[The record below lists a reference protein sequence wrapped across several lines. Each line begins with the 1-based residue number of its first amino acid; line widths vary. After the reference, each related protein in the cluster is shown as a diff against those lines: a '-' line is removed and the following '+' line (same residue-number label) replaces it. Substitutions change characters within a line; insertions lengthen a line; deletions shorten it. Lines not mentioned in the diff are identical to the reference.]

1 MNINAPMPG
10 KIISIKVKVG
20 DNVTKDQ
27 VLLVME
33 SLKMENGIR
42 TRNDGAVK
50 EIFVKAGDQVQTGNP
65 LISVE

>member
-20 DNVTKDQ
+20 DSVKKDQ
-27 VLLVME
+27 ELLMME
-33 SLKMENGIR
+33 SLKMENAIR
-42 TRNDGAVK
+42 TRNDGVVK

-65 LISVE
+65 LVSVE